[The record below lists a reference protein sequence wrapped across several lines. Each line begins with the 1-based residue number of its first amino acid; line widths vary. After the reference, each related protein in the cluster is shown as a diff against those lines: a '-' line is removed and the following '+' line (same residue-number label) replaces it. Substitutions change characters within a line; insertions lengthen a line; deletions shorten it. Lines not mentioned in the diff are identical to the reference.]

1 MINDNKN
8 YYSDVLT
15 GYTNKGERN
24 TLAGGHL
31 ATLIGSELAART
43 AGLPLTE
50 QLKAG
55 GAALTAWSQFDK
67 LGGVLGHV
75 AASNSELTD
84 KGKEWLKDYNLLSAV
99 PGVYR
104 YKQSL
109 RDSYVDSKLSGGT
122 NKHRTALSELL
133 GSTVSVAGVSGL
145 LGSLALAL
153 MSRKLNGNWSKAWDS
168 AKLGYKLGL
177 GIGSIGSLG
186 TYIVGRSLVKR
197 RTNKEHAE
205 YLTKSVI
212 PNYIIPGLSS
222 YNRGRRQ
229 AMMDELNNIG

>member
-1 MINDNKN
+1 MPDGNKN

-15 GYTNKGERN
+15 GSTNKGERN

-31 ATLIGSELAART
+31 AMIIGSEVAART
-43 AGLPLTE
+43 SGLPLVD

-55 GAALTAWSQFDK
+55 GAALTAWSQLDK
-67 LGGVLGHV
+67 IGGILGHV

-84 KGKEWLKDYNLLSAV
+84 KGKEKLKDYSLLSAV

-104 YKQSL
+104 YKQAL
-109 RDSYVDSKLSGGT
+109 RDSYVDSKLSEGY

-153 MSRKLNGNWSKAWDS
+153 MSRKLNGNWSKALDS
-168 AKLGYKLGL
+168 AKLGYKIGL
-177 GIGSIGSLG
+177 GIGGIGSLG
-186 TYIVGRSLVKR
+186 AYIVGRSLVKR

-205 YLTKSVI
+205 YLTKSVL

-229 AMMDELNNIG
+229 AMMDELSQLG